1 MNEFELL
8 DAVGGIDEKYV
19 AEASAEK
26 KSAGRRWVRW
36 GAMAACICI
45 VAAGA
50 IYAIPRLNTHGA
62 PAPVPGAEM
71 NGDIKPAP
79 SAAPAS
85 VPAVDDGDTAE
96 GRGVYIPA
104 MELPTDVPDGTQ
116 MDMIAFIVYR
126 GAIYTQSEYYIGGD
140 AAAVDG
146 LVGEYLG
153 TSDGSINEWSSREE
167 YGRDYAGSIPGDFYA
182 VKGYDPDF
190 RICLRQ
196 EVTDENGKPGL
207 FIQFLD
213 HMNGIRLETGE
224 DLYESRLHLRGRVGR
239 VDWQYHDDWDYN
251 RGNIRTA
258 ELEPGQWEEFLD
270 AVCAGEFVYVW
281 DPDSD
286 FYEGVPRS
294 SIYSTPN
301 QAHLF
306 LRLDDGTTVRLR
318 LIEGGYVGFD
328 GPAGVWYFVKIP
340 GEAFDAV
347 YDSCGGPH
355 ETGWTIKGK

>member
-1 MNEFELL
+1 MNGYDLL
-8 DAVGGIDEKYV
+8 DAVGAIDEKYV
-19 AEASAEK
+19 AEASAAK
-26 KSAGRRWVRW
+26 KNTGKRWVRW
-36 GAMAACICI
+36 GALAACLCI
-45 VAAGA
+45 IAGGVYLA
-50 IYAIPRLNTHGA
+50 VRPHYGVMDTSVPVPADASEVKPAPIV
-62 PAPVPGAEM
+62 PAPVPAEE
-71 NGDIKPAP
+71 GSKP
-79 SAAPAS
+79 
-85 VPAVDDGDTAE
+85 D
-96 GRGVYIPA
+96 GRGLYIPA
-104 MELPTDVPDGTQ
+104 IELPENSEGE
-116 MDMIAFIVYR
+116 MDMIALIVYR
-126 GAIYTQSEYYIGGD
+126 GAIYTQSEYYMGGD
-140 AAAVDG
+140 AAVVDG

-340 GEAFDAV
+340 GESFDAM
-347 YDSCGGPH
+347 YDSCGGSH
-355 ETGWTIKGK
+355 ETGWTIQGK